1 MIRYQVNTK
10 SNTSK
15 FRKDLLL
22 LLFVPVLL
30 VIFAYSVYQPFEY
43 KKFLIYIQ
51 RDFDSIQLDLKNET
65 FILEST
71 TDNSD
76 ISTLLLYYQGLEHII
91 YADQTFIAD
100 SRFTTKKVSIDI
112 NSYYHDILT
121 FSQIKKEQ
129 TDLLYFLISSDNFNR
144 ELNKRITL
152 TDDYSEINNLLA
164 SGIKYYSDLE
174 QDVGSLKIDPTN
186 ASLHNQIKEYMHN
199 SQDYYTKTSDLM
211 TQLVKALASS
221 NLDQVRNIQ
230 TQIKTA
236 RQAYLDSDN
245 KFFTAINTE
254 ATNLRTFVSTTNAS
268 LVKKSEWV
276 RTNLQKEM
284 DDMMIRQ

>member
-1 MIRYQVNTK
+1 
-10 SNTSK
+10 
-15 FRKDLLL
+15 
-22 LLFVPVLL
+22 
-30 VIFAYSVYQPFEY
+30 
-43 KKFLIYIQ
+43 
-51 RDFDSIQLDLKNET
+51 
-65 FILEST
+65 
-71 TDNSD
+71 
-76 ISTLLLYYQGLEHII
+76 LLYYQGLEHII